1 MMPVDGDN
9 SISQVADQSP
19 RKTARMAGFFYL
31 MFIITFVLAS
41 YLRSRIIV
49 FGDVATTANNIISSQ
64 GVLRLGF
71 MSELFS
77 ALFFVLAA
85 WALYVLLKPV
95 NRNLALLLVLLNLGG
110 VAIECI
116 NALNLFSALQFLSG
130 ASYLSVFQTG
140 QLQALAM
147 SFLNSYTNG
156 FMITQLFFS
165 TWLFPLGYLVYKSR
179 FLPRPLGILLILD
192 FFGILSWFLQF
203 FLLPDYG
210 ILSYP
215 GLAISFVAEFSIS
228 LWLLIKGV
236 KEPETL
242 VGKVSS

>member
-1 MMPVDGDN
+1 MPVDGDN

-19 RKTARMAGFFYL
+19 RKTARMAGFLYL

-140 QLQALAM
+140 QLQAVAM

-242 VGKVSS
+242 VGKVGS

>member
-1 MMPVDGDN
+1 MPVDGDN

-19 RKTARMAGFFYL
+19 RKTARMAGFLYL

>member
-1 MMPVDGDN
+1 MPVDGDN

-19 RKTARMAGFFYL
+19 RKTARMAGFLYL
-31 MFIITFVLAS
+31 MFIITFILAS

-242 VGKVSS
+242 VGKVGS

>member
-1 MMPVDGDN
+1 MPVDGDN

-19 RKTARMAGFFYL
+19 RKTARMAGFLYL
-31 MFIITFVLAS
+31 MFIITFVLTS